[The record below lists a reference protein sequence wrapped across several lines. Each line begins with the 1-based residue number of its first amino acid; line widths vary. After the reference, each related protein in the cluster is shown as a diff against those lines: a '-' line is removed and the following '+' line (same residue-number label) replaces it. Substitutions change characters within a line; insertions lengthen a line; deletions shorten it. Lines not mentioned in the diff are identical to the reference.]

1 MSAINARAIRRGRL
15 LERISQ
21 QRNDLRTVLVPVS
34 NMLNVADQAMDGA
47 ERTRRWL
54 RANPLA
60 VGLGLFV
67 LIIWRPKGAIRLA
80 KNGFLGWRTWR
91 LARRKLS
98 DFLG

>member
-1 MSAINARAIRRGRL
+1 MSAINARAIQRGRL

-21 QRNDLRTVLVPVS
+21 QRNDLRATCQPIGEL
-34 NMLNVADQAMDGA
+34 LNTADQVMEGA

-67 LIIWRPKGAIRLA
+67 LVVWRPKGAVKLV

-91 LARRKLS
+91 LARRKLNE
-98 DFLG
+98 FLA